1 MRRLSVAL
9 IAAAFTIALTQ
20 IASAADMAVK
30 APRYAPAPV
39 APAIYNW
46 NGWFIGGNIGYGW
59 GEDTG
64 GLWDSFTDPHGG
76 PSIFGTAEYFGDGGN
91 VLPGVRPNGIIGG
104 GQIGYNWQVAP
115 NWVWGVVADIQGSDM
130 HDSATASVFTPT
142 SQNAQSFQSNSSKIE
157 WFGTARGRVGY
168 AANNWLFYG
177 SGGLAYGGVKT
188 TVSLLCTGTCAPPN
202 ILYAGTNS
210 AVNAGWAAGAGVE
223 VGLTPNWTAGVEY
236 LHIDLGDI
244 STTATFVSTTGVK
257 ALAATAA
264 TFTANS
270 TFVADIVRG
279 TVNYKF

>member
-1 MRRLSVAL
+1 MRRFTLAFISAVSIFGFAEL
-9 IAAAFTIALTQ
+9 AA
-20 IASAADMAVK
+20 AADMAVK

-64 GLWDSFTDPHGG
+64 GLWDSFTDPKGA
-76 PSIFGTAEYFGDGGN
+76 PSIFGTAEYFGAGGN

-115 NWVWGVVADIQGSDM
+115 NWVLGVVADIQASDM
-130 HDSATASVFTPT
+130 QRSASSTFETDVFSLTV
-142 SQNAQSFQSNSSKIE
+142 QSNSSKIE

-188 TVSLLCTGTCAPPN
+188 TVTMNCVTCGPPN
-202 ILYAGTNS
+202 TVYAGSNS
-210 AVNAGWAAGAGVE
+210 ATNVGWAAGAGVE
-223 VGLTPNWTAGVEY
+223 VGLTPNWTVGVEY

-244 STTATFVSTTGVK
+244 STTATFVSANG
-257 ALAATAA
+257 LNPATAA
-264 TFTANS
+264 TFTAGS
-270 TFVADIVRG
+270 AFVADIVRG